1 MIMRLFLF
9 SVTFLA
15 ALPWQPLPAQAYDA
29 SGVRKMSVTF
39 ARLAVI
45 AALVFMALR
54 PAQAAD
60 KISITDFAPYQHVLR
75 PGAAIT
81 VKNNTIIINGTIGP
95 DDFYRFG
102 NLAIA
107 NPKAQT
113 VVLTSPGGYAI
124 AALKIGVLI
133 HALQYATV
141 ADNTCGSSC
150 VIIWA
155 SGTSRTMR
163 KNASLLMHCV
173 YHKDTKKCDPKA
185 VETVAKYF
193 GEWDMPTASLNSLK
207 ASADGRVPLL
217 RIMKGLIKEQP
228 L

>member
-1 MIMRLFLF
+1 
-9 SVTFLA
+9 
-15 ALPWQPLPAQAYDA
+15 
-29 SGVRKMSVTF
+29 
-39 ARLAVI
+39 
-45 AALVFMALR
+45 MALR

-60 KISITDFAPYQHVLR
+60 KISIGDFAQYQHVLR

-81 VKNNTIIINGTIGP
+81 VKNNTIMINGVIGP

-102 NLAIA
+102 NLAVA

-113 VVLTSPGGYAI
+113 IALTSLGGNAI

-141 ADNTCGSSC
+141 ADGICGSAC

-155 SGTSRTMR
+155 GGTSRTLR
-163 KNASLLMHCV
+163 KNTSLLMHCI

-185 VETVAKYF
+185 AEIVAKYF

-207 ASADGRVPLL
+207 ATADGRVPL
-217 RIMKGLIKEQP
+217 
-228 L
+228 